1 MNLEVSNKDKVQQTY
16 RTVKNEIII
25 DEQETGDIE
34 TLILNYLINLDE
46 IRKGAPSGDLRK
58 TLNEEYQK
66 TEMFEIRV
74 LKEIR

>member
-1 MNLEVSNKDKVQQTY
+1 M
-16 RTVKNEIII
+16 
-25 DEQETGDIE
+25 
-34 TLILNYLINLDE
+34 LNYSINLDE

-58 TLNEEYQK
+58 TLNEEYQE